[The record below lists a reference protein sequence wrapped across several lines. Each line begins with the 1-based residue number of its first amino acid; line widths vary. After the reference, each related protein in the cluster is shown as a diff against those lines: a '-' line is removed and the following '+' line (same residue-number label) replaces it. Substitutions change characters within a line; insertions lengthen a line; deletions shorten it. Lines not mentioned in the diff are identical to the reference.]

1 MEKIKRTLGF
11 IFAHPLAKR
20 HPFKSFSR
28 FLVWQMQSYFFPQKL
43 FVKPFVGPVKFYARK
58 KLTGITGNIYV
69 GLHEFQDMAFLLH
82 FLREGDNFL
91 DIGSNVGSYSLLAS
105 GVRKARTIAF
115 EPIASTFGLLASNI
129 TLNKLDNLVTPV
141 NAAVGAS
148 KGTLVFTSDA
158 DTTNHVLEDA
168 SVAENTVKVPVV
180 TIDESL
186 ENLSP
191 SLIKIDVEGYETE
204 ALKGMA
210 KTLDLLPL
218 KAIIIE
224 LNGSGARYGYDENA
238 IHQLLLSKK
247 FKPYTYDPFNRK
259 LDVMDQRGDMN
270 TIYCRDIGFISE
282 RLTTAPKIKIMGEAL

>member
-20 HPFKSFSR
+20 HPLKSFSR
-28 FLVWQMQSYFFPQKL
+28 FLAWQMQSYFFPHKL
-43 FVKPFVGPVKFYARK
+43 FVKSFVGQVKFYARK

-82 FLREGDNFL
+82 FLREGEGFL
-91 DIGSNVGSYSLLAS
+91 DIGSNVGSYSLLSA
-105 GVRKARTIAF
+105 GVCRARTIAF
-115 EPIASTFGLLASNI
+115 EPISTTFDILTSNI
-129 TLNKLDNLVTPV
+129 VLNKLDNLVTPV

-168 SVAENTVKVPVV
+168 SVAGNTVKVPVV

-204 ALKGMA
+204 ALKGMT
-210 KTLDLLPL
+210 KTLDIPTL

-224 LNGSGARYGYDENA
+224 LNGSGARYGYDEDA
-238 IHQLLLSKK
+238 IHQLLLSKG
-247 FKPYTYDPFNRK
+247 FKPYAYDPFNRK
-259 LDVMDQRGDMN
+259 LETMEQWGDMN
-270 TIYCRDIGFISE
+270 TIYCRDTDFISE
-282 RLTTAPKIKIMGEAL
+282 RLTAAPKIKIMGEAI